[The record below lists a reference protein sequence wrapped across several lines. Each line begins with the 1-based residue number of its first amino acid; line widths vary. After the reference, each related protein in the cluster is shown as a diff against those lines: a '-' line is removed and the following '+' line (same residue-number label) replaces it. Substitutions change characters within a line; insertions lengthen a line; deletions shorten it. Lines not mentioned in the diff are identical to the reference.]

1 MSMVLAFDL
10 DDTLYDERRYVESGF
25 RAVAADAEHR
35 YGWRKDESFTYLCT
49 VLDSHGRGAI
59 FDRWLAEHGRLTK
72 SEVQRCVGI
81 YRAHT
86 PHIRLLPAAQ
96 KLLPVL
102 ARRYPL
108 YLVTDG
114 NKLVQRRKIEALG
127 IAPLF
132 RKVLVTHQYGTAH
145 AKPSP
150 RCFER
155 IRAHEGCSWNEMI
168 YVGDN
173 PAKDFVAL
181 NKLGGHTVRVL
192 TGIHRHVVARPGY
205 DAEFSISA
213 VDELPPVLEALEAA

>member
-35 YGWRKDESFTYLCT
+35 YGWRKDESFTYLCA
-49 VLDSHGRGAI
+49 VLDKDGRGAV
-59 FDRWLAEHGRLTK
+59 FNRWLEEHDRLTK

-81 YRAHT
+81 YRGHV
-86 PHIRLLPAAQ
+86 PHIRLFPTAQ
-96 KLLPVL
+96 KLLPNL
-102 ARRYPL
+102 ARRHHL

-127 IAPLF
+127 IASLF

-155 IRAHEGCSWNEMI
+155 IRAQEGCDWNQMVYI
-168 YVGDN
+168 GDN

-181 NKLGGHTVRVL
+181 NRLGGHTVRVL
-192 TGIHRHVVARPGY
+192 TGMHRHVVARPGY
-205 DAEFSISA
+205 DAEFSISG
-213 VDELPPVLEALEAA
+213 VDDLPAVLEALEPA